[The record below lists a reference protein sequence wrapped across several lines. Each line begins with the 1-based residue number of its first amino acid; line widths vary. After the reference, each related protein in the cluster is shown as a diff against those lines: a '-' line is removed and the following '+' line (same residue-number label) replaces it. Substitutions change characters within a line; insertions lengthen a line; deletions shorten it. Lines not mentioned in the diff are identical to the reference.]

1 MIKKFKE
8 FVAEAVKSKAHEPAK
23 HKLTTH
29 DIHSSSKLPKK
40 EGDTFKLTNRPGT
53 YRAVTHQGN
62 LWHGNVVYAHKLNES
77 ELNESADADAA
88 ADIADHHGVSAQ
100 STGAGHH
107 TVSHPAKGSGFFD
120 HHHAHAPLKAA
131 GWKLKEK
138 HKTESMEGGTYTKGE
153 HTVQVM
159 SRHNP
164 HQNTIV
170 HNIKKV

>member
-8 FVAEAVKSKAHEPAK
+8 FVAEAVKSKD
-23 HKLTTH
+23 H
-29 DIHSSSKLPKK
+29 DIAVGPKVDGYHTVRHVSNEKLGKIHARKDQLKPQ
-40 EGDTFKLTNRPGT
+40 ELTNLRKNG
-53 YRAVTHQGN
+53 YKVKIHEEV
-62 LWHGNVVYAHKLNES
+62 LE
-77 ELNESADADAA
+77 ESADADAA

-107 TVSHPAKGSGFFD
+107 SVSHPAKSGFFD